1 MKKPQMELDDRL
13 LAALLQNPHESQI
26 VVDAQ
31 GVVRFMSEAARQ
43 FYGLAP
49 EEAVGRSIAQINPE
63 SGLMNVLKTG
73 KAEIGRVFFMGGRQ
87 RVVARIPLKDDQGRV
102 IGAAGK
108 LIFWH
113 LERVGELVRQTEV
126 LAGRL
131 DYYEKELRQL
141 YGERYSLERVV
152 GQSPV
157 MQQAKR
163 IAAQAAASEL
173 AVLITGETGTGKEL
187 FAHAI
192 HQMSPRRDRPLV
204 RVNCA
209 AIPGELFEAELFG
222 YEAGAFTGAS
232 PSGKPGRFELAHGG
246 TIFLDEVGEL
256 PLALQAKL
264 LRVIQERQVERLG
277 GAKPLNLDFRVIA
290 ATNRDLEKMMKA
302 GQFRQDLFYR
312 LNIFRLHTP
321 PLREMSQD
329 LPRLCYALLARIR
342 AEGGRAPV
350 RIEPEAMAR
359 LRAYGWPGNARE
371 LRNILE
377 RASAEAAGDQLLR
390 AAHLPT
396 DILEPDDEATRP
408 MGGLRAALELAE
420 RRAIARA
427 LESCGGN
434 RARAARLLGI
444 HRSGLYQKMRRH
456 GLVD

>member
-49 EEAVGRSIAQINPE
+49 EEAVGRSIVQINPE

-152 GQSPV
+152 GQSPA

>member
-152 GQSPV
+152 GQSPA

-396 DILEPDDEATRP
+396 DILEPDDETARP